1 MSNISKLTRREAFT
15 AFAGA
20 AWAADAAP
28 SVESIRSRLP
38 KDTPGGVAA
47 ILAGALRSAPGS
59 HNTDWFGTLLVKGL
73 IEWSE
78 RGIPEAGEFAT
89 RWLDFHLASKG
100 LSPYSGSR
108 SRAVNAG
115 GVTITTYCG
124 HFGLAFPCWEM
135 VRQRGDER
143 ARRICLDVARII
155 LHETARNRFGMVNH
169 ADKDDFAIPDTCY
182 FVVTPLMIAY
192 AADPANGAAYR
203 EQALYQL
210 RTSTGIFLDRNN
222 GLAKTILLKDG
233 IGATYWTRAT
243 GWLLWSM
250 TGVLRH
256 LPPGDP
262 DFEAIVRDL
271 RLLADGISRAQDPS
285 GALHLYVNEPASP
298 LETTGTAMCAM
309 GLHESIRRRWL
320 PASFAPVSRKAWE
333 YVKTKITPDGR
344 ITGAYTGWA
353 VPAEQRVIEMDKI
366 PMGWIPGFILSAAAE
381 LSGA

>member
-1 MSNISKLTRREAFT
+1 
-15 AFAGA
+15 
-20 AWAADAAP
+20 
-28 SVESIRSRLP
+28 
-38 KDTPGGVAA
+38 
-47 ILAGALRSAPGS
+47 
-59 HNTDWFGTLLVKGL
+59 
-73 IEWSE
+73 
-78 RGIPEAGEFAT
+78 
-89 RWLDFHLASKG
+89 
-100 LSPYSGSR
+100 
-108 SRAVNAG
+108 
-115 GVTITTYCG
+115 
-124 HFGLAFPCWEM
+124 
-135 VRQRGDER
+135 
-143 ARRICLDVARII
+143 
-155 LHETARNRFGMVNH
+155 
-169 ADKDDFAIPDTCY
+169 
-182 FVVTPLMIAY
+182 MIAF

-233 IGATYWTRAT
+233 AGATYWTRAT

-309 GLHESIRRRWL
+309 GLHESIRRGWL

-333 YVKTKITPDGR
+333 YVQTKITPDGR

-366 PMGWIPGFILSAAAE
+366 SMGWIPGFILSAAAE